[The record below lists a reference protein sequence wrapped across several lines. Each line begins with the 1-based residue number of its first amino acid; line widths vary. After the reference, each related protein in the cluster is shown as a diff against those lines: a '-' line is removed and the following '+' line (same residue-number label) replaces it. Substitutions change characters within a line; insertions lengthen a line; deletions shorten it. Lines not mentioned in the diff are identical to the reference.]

1 MKNKEV
7 NMKDLINLIDKI
19 DNMKDMNNV
28 ISSLKIRRAFLQN
41 ELARK
46 AKASFSVGDTVNID
60 SKKENLVGVITK
72 INRTRAICDINGSSY
87 NVPFSI
93 MAVAS

>member
-1 MKNKEV
+1 MKK
-7 NMKDLINLIDKI
+7 LISQIDKI

-28 ISSLKIRRAFLQN
+28 IASLKIRRAFLKN

-46 AKASFSVGDTVNID
+46 AKASFSVGDAVNID
-60 SKKENLVGVITK
+60 SKKGSLSGTIQKV
-72 INRTRAICDINGSSY
+72 NRTRAVVLISGESY

-93 MAVAS
+93 MEAS

>member
-1 MKNKEV
+1 M
-7 NMKDLINLIDKI
+7 NMKKLISQIDKI

-28 ISSLKIRRAFLQN
+28 IASLKIRRAFLQN

-60 SKKENLVGVITK
+60 SKKGNLVGVVTK
-72 INRTRAICDINGSSY
+72 INRTRAICDINGSLY

-93 MAVAS
+93 MEAA

>member
-1 MKNKEV
+1 M
-7 NMKDLINLIDKI
+7 NMKKLISQIDKI

-28 ISSLKIRRAFLQN
+28 IASLKIRRAFLKN

-46 AKASFSVGDTVNID
+46 AKSNFSVGDTVNIKTR
-60 SKKENLVGVITK
+60 SGSVEGIITK
-72 INRTRAICDINGSSY
+72 INRTRAICTINGDSF

-93 MAVAS
+93 MEAS

>member
-1 MKNKEV
+1 
-7 NMKDLINLIDKI
+7 MKDLINLIDKI

-28 ISSLKIRRAFLQN
+28 ITSLKIRRAFLKN

-46 AKASFSVGDTVNID
+46 AKANFSVGDAIKIQTKSGSEKGI
-60 SKKENLVGVITK
+60 ITK
-72 INRTRAICDINGSSY
+72 INRTRAICDINGSLY

-93 MAVAS
+93 MEAA

>member
-1 MKNKEV
+1 
-7 NMKDLINLIDKI
+7 MKDLINLIDKI

-28 ISSLKIRRAFLQN
+28 IASLKIRRAFLKN

-46 AKASFSVGDTVNID
+46 AKSTFSVGDAVKIQTRSGSEKGI
-60 SKKENLVGVITK
+60 ITK
-72 INRTRAICDINGSSY
+72 INRTRAVCDINGSSY

-93 MAVAS
+93 MEAA